1 MSYNRTAAME
11 DSVLEA
17 LRVYLPLDRC
27 QALSEGSLLPDHTH
41 GAALFAD
48 ISGFTPLTE
57 ALVREL
63 GHQRGAEELTH
74 HLDQVYDALIEAL
87 HRYRG
92 SVIGFSGDA
101 ITCWFDASSGEKDE
115 TLQET
120 ALRAG
125 ACALAMQ
132 ETMSHFTAVR
142 VPSGLTLP
150 LAMKAAV
157 SAGPIRRFMVGDPDI
172 QLMDVLAGS
181 TVERLSAAEHLANRG
196 DVVIDRDTAA
206 VLGRSAQVSAWRHD
220 VATGEPFAVLSG
232 LSAAVLP
239 QPWPALP
246 PASLQIEQIRPWL
259 LPPVYERL
267 HSGLGEFLAEFRPVV
282 TLFLRFAGI
291 DYDHDEDAGAKLDA
305 YIRWVQGVS
314 AQYEGFLIQLTI
326 GDKGSYL
333 CVAFGAPTAHED
345 DPVRAVAAGEQ
356 LRKPPQELNFITEI
370 QIGIAQGL
378 MRTGAYGGS
387 GRRTYG
393 VMGDEINL
401 AARLMQAAQPGYILA
416 SSATSQ
422 ATEGVYVWKSLPDL
436 RVKGKSE
443 PVSIR
448 CLTGQRMGRDVPRQ
462 APKYALPMVGR
473 GEELASIGRRLGM
486 ALEGRGQIVGFSA
499 EAGMGKSRLIAEA
512 IREAQARGFTSYIG
526 ECESYGTNI
535 SYLPW
540 QNIWR
545 DFFHLEPGRTAEDQM
560 LQLYGELTRLAP
572 DLAPRL
578 PLLGIALGLSIP
590 DNDLTRS
597 FDAKLRKTSM
607 EGLLVDCLRARA
619 REKPLLIVLEDC
631 HWLDPLS
638 HDLLEVSGR
647 AIADLPVVLLMAFRP
662 AVEPHLKA
670 PRVSALP
677 NYTEIGLTDFAPQE
691 AERLI
696 HLKLE
701 QFFGHQS
708 ETPPELVQRIIFR
721 SEGNPFYIE
730 ELLNYLKD
738 RGIHPQDRQGIEE
751 LELPTSL
758 QSLILSRI
766 DQLTE
771 SQVITLK
778 VASVIGRL
786 FKAAML
792 LGIYPQLGD
801 QKQVIS
807 DLDTLSRMNLTE
819 LETADPELTYLFKH
833 VITQEVTYESL
844 PYATRAVLHEEVGK
858 LIERSSPETLDPYID
873 LLAFHYE
880 RSNNEAKKREYLL
893 RAGQAAQANYAN
905 SAAISYYRR
914 VLPLLPMR
922 ERAEVMLK
930 LGQVFVLV
938 GEWHEAS
945 EIYLQTLDLAE
956 DLGDRLTLAWCQAAI
971 ADLMS
976 KQGHYADA
984 ADWLEQSKAAFQ
996 RLNDLAGVGQ
1006 VLHSGGTLAAQ
1017 QGNFDRASKLYQES
1031 LAIRRRLNE
1040 RPRIAS
1046 LLSNLAILARFQG
1059 NDQLALTLH
1068 EEGLAIRRELKDK
1081 WAIANSLNN
1090 LGNVALDQKDYEV
1103 ARARLEEALSLL
1115 REVGDRWAIAN
1126 TLNNLGNVLRSH
1138 GDLQAAARL
1147 YQESLAIYGEF
1158 GDKRALAYLLEDM
1171 AGLAALQGQ
1180 AERTLVLAGGASSLR
1195 GTVGS
1200 PLSSTEQAKLEQLL
1214 APSMRAL
1221 DEAAQARAR
1230 ATGGEMTLD
1239 QIILYARSD

>member
-1 MSYNRTAAME
+1 MSFNRTAEME
-11 DSVLEA
+11 DSILEA

-27 QALSEGSLLPDHTH
+27 HALAGGTLLPDHTR

-63 GHQRGAEELTH
+63 GHQRGAEELTR
-74 HLDQVYDALIEAL
+74 HLDNVYDALIEEL

-101 ITCWFDASSGEKDE
+101 ITCWFDTALGEKEE
-115 TLQET
+115 TLQEA

-132 ETMSHFTAVR
+132 EAMSHFAAVR

-157 SAGPIRRFMVGDPDI
+157 SAGPVRRFQVGNPHI
-172 QLMDVLAGS
+172 QVMDVLAGS
-181 TVERLSAAEHLANRG
+181 TVERLSVSEHLANRG
-196 DVVIDRDTAA
+196 EVVIDRDTAA
-206 VLGRSAQVSAWRHD
+206 VLGRTAQVSAWRHD
-220 VATGEPFAVLSG
+220 VATGEPFAVLSA
-232 LSAAVLP
+232 LSAGVAP
-239 QPWPALP
+239 QPWPAFSP
-246 PASLQIEQIRPWL
+246 DALQIGQVRPWL

-267 HSGLGEFLAEFRPVV
+267 YSGLGEFLAEFRPVV

-291 DYDHDEDAGAKLDA
+291 DYDHDEAAGARLDA
-305 YIRWVQGVS
+305 YIRWVQGV
-314 AQYEGFLIQLTI
+314 ADHYESYLIQLTI

-345 DPVRAVAAGEQ
+345 DPVRAIAAGEE
-356 LRKPPQELNFITEI
+356 LRKPPPELNFIKEI

-401 AARLMQAAQPGYILA
+401 AARLMQAAQSGQILA
-416 SSATSQ
+416 SSVTSQ
-422 ATEGVYVWKSLPDL
+422 ATEGVYLWNNLPDV

-443 PVSIR
+443 PVPIR
-448 CLTGQRMGRDVPRQ
+448 CLTGQRRGRDVPLQ
-462 APKYALPMVGR
+462 VPKYGLPMVGR
-473 GEELASIGRRLGM
+473 GEELAFIGQKLGM
-486 ALEGRGQIVGFSA
+486 ALEGRGHIVGIAA

-512 IREAQARGFTSYIG
+512 IQAASTRGFTSFIG

-545 DFFHLEPGRTAEDQM
+545 DFFHLEPGLPAEEQI
-560 LQLYGELTRLAP
+560 LQLREELIKLAP
-572 DLAPRL
+572 DLVPRL
-578 PLLGIALGLSIP
+578 PLLGIVLGLPIP
-590 DNDLTRS
+590 DNDLTHS
-597 FDAKLRKTSM
+597 FDAKLRKSST
-607 EGLLVDCLRARA
+607 EGLLVDCLRART
-619 REKPLLIVLEDC
+619 REMPLLIVLEDC

-638 HDLLEVSGR
+638 HDLLEVTGR
-647 AIADLPVVLLMAFRP
+647 AIADLPVVLLVAFRP
-662 AVEPHLKA
+662 AVQPHLKA
-670 PRVSALP
+670 HRVSLLS
-677 NYTEIGLTDFAPQE
+677 NYAEIGLTNFSPQE
-691 AERLI
+691 AEHLI
-696 HLKLE
+696 RLKLD
-701 QFFGHQS
+701 QFFGPQS
-708 ETPPELVQRIIFR
+708 EIHPELIQRIIFR
-721 SEGNPFYIE
+721 AEGNPFYIE

-738 RGIHPQDRQGIEE
+738 RGIHPQDRQAIGE

-801 QKQVIS
+801 QQQVFS
-807 DLDTLSRMNLTE
+807 DLETLSRVNLTE
-819 LETADPELTYLFKH
+819 LDAADPELTYLFKH

-844 PYATRAVLHEEVGK
+844 PYATRAILHEGVGK
-858 LIERSSPETLDPYID
+858 FIERASPDTLDAYID

-880 RSNNEAKKREYLL
+880 RSDNEAKKREYLL

-905 SAAISYYRR
+905 TAAISYYRR
-914 VLPLLPMR
+914 VLPLLPVR
-922 ERAEVMLK
+922 ERAGVMLK

-956 DLGDRLTLAWCQAAI
+956 DLGDHLTLAWCQAAI

-984 ADWLEQSKAAFQ
+984 ADWLGQSRAAFQ
-996 RLNDLAGVGQ
+996 RLGDLAGVGQ

-1017 QGNFDRASKLYQES
+1017 QGNLQKAGKLYQES
-1031 LAIRRRLNE
+1031 LTIRRRLND
-1040 RPRIAS
+1040 RTRIAS

-1059 NDQLALTLH
+1059 DDRLALTLH

-1103 ARARLEEALSLL
+1103 ARARLEEALALL

-1126 TLNNLGNVLRSH
+1126 TLNNLGNVLRSQ

-1147 YQESLAIYGEF
+1147 YQESLAIYAEF

-1171 AGLAALQGQ
+1171 AGLAALQGRAEQ
-1180 AERTLVLAGGASSLR
+1180 ALVLAGRASSLR
-1195 GTVGS
+1195 DAVGS

-1214 APSMRAL
+1214 APAKGAL
-1221 DEAAQARAR
+1221 GEAAQARAR
-1230 ATGGEMTLD
+1230 EAGKGLTLE
-1239 QIILYARSD
+1239 QTVLYARGG